1 MRRGGGVGGPR
12 PWKARIIAP
21 GSAIPD
27 LRNGVSIVSTVNPSQ
42 PSALSAR
49 REQAVMQAR
58 QRWESAPI
66 TIKTMAAAYVGPLLL
81 ALEAISAELQ
91 ALEGARHG

>member
-1 MRRGGGVGGPR
+1 
-12 PWKARIIAP
+12 
-21 GSAIPD
+21 
-27 LRNGVSIVSTVNPSQ
+27 
-42 PSALSAR
+42 
-49 REQAVMQAR
+49 MQAR